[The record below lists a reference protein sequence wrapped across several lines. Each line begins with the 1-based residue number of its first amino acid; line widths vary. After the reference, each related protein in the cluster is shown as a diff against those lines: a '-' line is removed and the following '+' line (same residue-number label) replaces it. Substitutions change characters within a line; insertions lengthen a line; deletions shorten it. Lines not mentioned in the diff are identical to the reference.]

1 MFQKGYTCMQSTPTT
16 RTLATDSNLM
26 LTRSNTY
33 FCFSS
38 DHFYIILP
46 SITRFKRV
54 TSKKNRLTVMIR
66 FSARG
71 AYLLS
76 LVPQGGRLF
85 GTGRL
90 FLFFEKQRSV
100 QKKF

>member
-1 MFQKGYTCMQSTPTT
+1 
-16 RTLATDSNLM
+16 
-26 LTRSNTY
+26 
-33 FCFSS
+33 
-38 DHFYIILP
+38 
-46 SITRFKRV
+46 
-54 TSKKNRLTVMIR
+54 MIR

-90 FLFFEKQRSV
+90 FLFLRNNGVFKRNFNIYL
-100 QKKF
+100 KKNNNINCNSNKY

>member
-1 MFQKGYTCMQSTPTT
+1 
-16 RTLATDSNLM
+16 
-26 LTRSNTY
+26 
-33 FCFSS
+33 
-38 DHFYIILP
+38 
-46 SITRFKRV
+46 
-54 TSKKNRLTVMIR
+54 MIR
-66 FSARG
+66 FSNRG